1 MKKYILFS
9 VLTILFCLTSIVSY
23 AADDESVSAIIN
35 REISIVYNNELKA
48 FSDVKG
54 TKVDPISYNY
64 TTYLPIRAISAL
76 FNTPV
81 EWDGENNKV
90 LIGKGDIVTSTVK
103 TVDSF
108 EKGKNEE
115 VNLTLSKSLVV
126 EYQDKAQTFKDANE
140 VIVYPLSYE
149 GTTYLPVRAI
159 SNMYGASVD
168 WNEENQRITLALEN
182 KVAKITDV
190 IIKVVDDTLC
200 TEIKTD
206 GPIKDYTEYLM
217 AEGVVT
223 AEPYLNMRAN
233 SNTSAEIIETIP
245 KDTTVSVKEVINA
258 GRNSVWYKVTY
269 GEKTG
274 YVSSDYV
281 KVGTAKLFIDLEN
294 SRFAT
299 STASKDINY
308 DNIKMIRFG
317 DQGKNV
323 NRIVLDL
330 NNVTEY
336 SVFQSDDKL
345 TTYMALAK
353 NFEIKTDEELKDY
366 VLVASIG
373 NQIFLP
379 EIDKDTN
386 LDSDKEPT
394 LTPEIP
400 SGEVVGEPSG
410 DEVIEENSGDNVTS
424 GDLVEDTKKDDEL
437 TDEQKE
443 KMAKITAILYSSSTD
458 KTKINISGNYDYEKF
473 MLDNP
478 TRLVIDIKNSLLE
491 VDGPKEITPKNKN
504 IEEIRFSQNEKD
516 KVRVVFQLVNVAD
529 YEITEKSKGLEIEIA
544 EPKYRNVEYIA
555 YDDYAELILKNVK
568 KRVFDTSETSKTN
581 KLTITYSSSKF
592 DSGKSTLEIDDD
604 FVEKIDIRTN
614 KITIT
619 GTGKMKYSSL
629 EQDGSDVVITI
640 SKDNKKNDKGNKDG
654 NFVVLV
660 DAGHG
665 GSDPGACNG
674 KHYEKVYNLA
684 IALKLQELLEDTEG
698 ITVYM
703 SRDDDTYLD
712 REDRVNFANSHDEA
726 DLFVSVHN
734 NSIANKNYSGTMVLY
749 YNKECE
755 ADFGITSKEVAELVL
770 DELIDALGTKN
781 LGVVSR
787 PDLGV
792 LYDTALPSILC
803 EVAFMSNDEEVERIK
818 TEKFQ
823 DAAAMA
829 IYEGILAAKEQMG
842 K

>member
-9 VLTILFCLTSIVSY
+9 VLTILFCLTSVVSY
-23 AADDESVSAIIN
+23 AAADESVSASIN

-48 FSDVKG
+48 FSDVNG

-108 EKGKNEE
+108 EKGENEQ

-126 EYQDKAQTFKDANE
+126 EYQDKAQIFEDANG
-140 VIVYPLSYE
+140 VVVYPLSYN

-190 IIKVVDDTLC
+190 IIRVIDDTLC

-206 GPIKDYTEYLM
+206 GPVNNYSNNLI
-217 AEGVVT
+217 AEGTIT

-245 KDTTVSVKEVINA
+245 KDTSITVKEMINA

-274 YVSSDYV
+274 YVSADYV
-281 KVGTAKLFIDLEN
+281 DITSTRLYIDLEN
-294 SRFAT
+294 SLFAT
-299 STASKDINY
+299 NTSSKDINY
-308 DNIKMIRFG
+308 DNIKTIRFG
-317 DQGKNV
+317 NQGSNK

-330 NNVTEY
+330 NKVTEY
-336 SVFQSDDKL
+336 SVFQSKDKL

-353 NFEIKTDEELKDY
+353 NFEFKENEEPKDS

-379 EIDKDTN
+379 EIDKEN
-386 LDSDKEPT
+386 DSDKVVS
-394 LTPEIP
+394 
-400 SGEVVGEPSG
+400 SGEVSG
-410 DEVIEENSGDNVTS
+410 DVSNEDNTS
-424 GDLVEDTKKDDEL
+424 GDVTVDTNKEDSSKEDINNEL
-437 TDEQKE
+437 TEEQKK
-443 KMAKITAILYSSSTD
+443 KMAKVTSIVYSSSTD
-458 KTKINISGNYDYEKF
+458 KTKINITGNYDFEKF

-491 VDGPKEITPKNKN
+491 VDGPTEITPKNKN

-516 KVRVVFQLVNVAD
+516 KVRVVFQLANVAD
-529 YEITEKSKGLEIEIA
+529 YEITEKSKGLEVEIE
-544 EPKYRNVEYIA
+544 EPKYRNVEYNA
-555 YDDYAELILKNVK
+555 YKDYAELVLKNVK

-581 KLTITYSSSKF
+581 RLTITYSSSKF

-629 EQDGSDVVITI
+629 KQDGLDVVITI
-640 SKDNKKNDKGNKDG
+640 SKEEKKNDKEDDG
-654 NFVVLV
+654 DFVVLV

-674 KHYEKVYNLA
+674 THYEKVYNLA
-684 IALKLQELLEDTEG
+684 IALKLQELLEDTDG

-712 REDRVNFANSHDEA
+712 REDRVNFANSHEEA

-792 LYDTALPSILC
+792 LYDTRLPSILC
-803 EVAFMSNDEEVERIK
+803 EVAFISNDEEVKRIK
-818 TEKFQ
+818 TQRFQ
-823 DAAAMA
+823 EDAAMA

>member
-9 VLTILFCLTSIVSY
+9 VLTILFCLTSVVSY
-23 AADDESVSAIIN
+23 AAADESVSASIN

-48 FSDVKG
+48 FSDVNG

-108 EKGKNEE
+108 EKGENEQ

-126 EYQDKAQTFKDANE
+126 EYQDKAQIFEDANG
-140 VIVYPLSYE
+140 VVVYPLSYN

-190 IIKVVDDTLC
+190 IIRVIDDTLC

-206 GPIKDYTEYLM
+206 GPVNNYSNNLI
-217 AEGVVT
+217 AEGTIT

-245 KDTTVSVKEVINA
+245 KDTIITVKEMINA

-274 YVSSDYV
+274 YVSADYV
-281 KVGTAKLFIDLEN
+281 DITSTRLYIDLEN
-294 SRFAT
+294 SLFAT
-299 STASKDINY
+299 NTSSKDINY
-308 DNIKMIRFG
+308 DNIKTIRFG
-317 DQGKNV
+317 NQGSNK

-330 NNVTEY
+330 NKVTEY
-336 SVFQSDDKL
+336 SVFQSKDKL

-353 NFEIKTDEELKDY
+353 NFEFKENEEPKDS

-379 EIDKDTN
+379 EIDKEN
-386 LDSDKEPT
+386 DSDKVVS
-394 LTPEIP
+394 
-400 SGEVVGEPSG
+400 SGEVSG
-410 DEVIEENSGDNVTS
+410 DVSNEDNTS
-424 GDLVEDTKKDDEL
+424 GDVTVDTNKEDSSKEDINNEL
-437 TDEQKE
+437 TEEQKK
-443 KMAKITAILYSSSTD
+443 KMAKVTSIVYSSSTD
-458 KTKINISGNYDYEKF
+458 KTKINITGNYDFEKF

-491 VDGPKEITPKNKN
+491 VDGPTEITPKNKN

-516 KVRVVFQLVNVAD
+516 KVRVVFQLANVAD
-529 YEITEKSKGLEIEIA
+529 YEITEKSKGLEVEIE
-544 EPKYRNVEYIA
+544 EPKYRNVEYNA
-555 YDDYAELILKNVK
+555 YKDYAELVLKNVK
-568 KRVFDTSETSKTN
+568 KSVFDTSETSKTN
-581 KLTITYSSSKF
+581 RLTITYSSSKF

-629 EQDGSDVVITI
+629 KQDGLDVVITI
-640 SKDNKKNDKGNKDG
+640 SKEEKKNDKEDDG
-654 NFVVLV
+654 DFVVLV

-674 KHYEKVYNLA
+674 THYEKVYNLA
-684 IALKLQELLEDTEG
+684 IALKLQELLEDTDG

-712 REDRVNFANSHDEA
+712 REDRVNFANSHEEA

-792 LYDTALPSILC
+792 LYDTRLPSILC
-803 EVAFMSNDEEVERIK
+803 EVAFISNDEEVKRIK
-818 TEKFQ
+818 TQRFQ
-823 DAAAMA
+823 EDAAMA

>member
-9 VLTILFCLTSIVSY
+9 VLTILFCLKSIVSY
-23 AADDESVSAIIN
+23 AADENVSAIIN

-48 FSDVKG
+48 FSDVNG
-54 TKVDPISYNY
+54 IKVDPISYNN

-81 EWDGENNKV
+81 KWDGENNKV

-103 TVDSF
+103 TADSF
-108 EKGKNEE
+108 EKGKNET
-115 VNLTLSKSLVV
+115 VDLTLSKSLTV
-126 EYQDKAQTFKDANE
+126 EYQDKMQTFEDANG
-140 VIVYPLSYE
+140 VVVYPLSYN

-168 WNEENQRITLALEN
+168 WDEENKRITLALEN

-190 IIKVVDDTLC
+190 IIKVIDDTLC

-206 GPIKDYTEYLM
+206 GPVNNYTEYLM

-245 KDTTVSVKEVINA
+245 KETTVTVKDVINA

-274 YVSSDYV
+274 YVSADYV
-281 KVGTAKLFIDLEN
+281 KVGTARLFIDLEN
-294 SRFAT
+294 SLFAT
-299 STASKDINY
+299 STDSKDINY
-308 DNIKMIRFG
+308 DNIKTIRFG
-317 DQGKNV
+317 NQGKNV

-336 SVFQSDDKL
+336 SVFQSKDKL

-353 NFEIKTDEELKDY
+353 NFEIKEDEGQKDY

-379 EIDKDTN
+379 EIDKNENT
-386 LDSDKEPT
+386 
-394 LTPEIP
+394 EIS
-400 SGEVVGEPSG
+400 SGEISNEPSG
-410 DEVIEENSGDNVTS
+410 DEVIKNENSGDAVIS
-424 GDLVEDTKKDDEL
+424 GDVTEDNGKKDEL
-437 TDEQKE
+437 TEEQKK
-443 KMAKITAILYSSSTD
+443 KMTKVTSILYSSSTD

-491 VDGPKEITPKNKN
+491 IDGPTEITPKNKN

-516 KVRVVFQLVNVAD
+516 KVRVVFQLANVAD
-529 YEITEKSKGLEIEIA
+529 YEITERAKGLEVEIE
-544 EPKYRNVEYIA
+544 EPKYRNVEYNA
-555 YDDYAELILKNVK
+555 YKDYAELILKNVK
-568 KRVFDTSETSKTN
+568 KSVFDTSETSKTN

-604 FVEKIDIRTN
+604 FVEKIEIRTS

-629 EQDGSDVVITI
+629 KQDGSDVIITI
-640 SKDNKKNDKGNKDG
+640 SKEDKKNDKEKNDG
-654 NFVVLV
+654 DFVVLV

-674 KHYEKVYNLA
+674 THYEKVYNLA
-684 IALKLQELLEDTEG
+684 IALKLQELLEDTDG

-712 REDRVNFANSHDEA
+712 REDRVNFANSHEEA

-770 DELIDALGTKN
+770 DELISALETKN

-792 LYDTALPSILC
+792 LYDTNLPSILC
-803 EVAFMSNDEEVERIK
+803 EVAFMSNDEEVQRIK
-818 TEKFQ
+818 TEEFQ
-823 DAAAMA
+823 EDAAMA